1 MRIVAG
7 RHRGRAILAPAD
19 DSARRPKGRRKL
31 NAASAGRR
39 AVRPTSDRV
48 RENLFNILAHGKLG
62 ADGPSLLAEARV
74 LDAFAGSGALGL
86 EALSRGA
93 AHAVFLEQDLTALEC
108 LNRNVTAL
116 GEGTR
121 ATLVQADACRPPPP
135 GKVRGNPAPRSLV
148 FLDPPYLSG
157 LAAPALAALAASGW
171 LADGALAV
179 VELDGNDAFAPLA
192 GFTLADERRY
202 GRTRILFLRWGKG
215 QIP

>member
-7 RHRGRAILAPAD
+7 RHRGRAIQAPAD
-19 DSARRPKGRRKL
+19 DS
-31 NAASAGRR
+31 
-39 AVRPTSDRV
+39 VRPTSDRV
-48 RENLFNILAHGKLG
+48 RENLFNILAHGKLS
-62 ADGPSLLAEARV
+62 ADGTPLLAEARV

-93 AHAVFLEQDLTALEC
+93 AHAVFLEQDMTALEC

-116 GEGTR
+116 GEGKH
-121 ATLVQADACRPPPP
+121 ATLVQADACHPPPP
-135 GKVRGNPAPRSLV
+135 GKVRGDPAPRDLV

-157 LAAPALAALAASGW
+157 LAAKALAALAASGW

-179 VELDGNDAFAPLA
+179 AELDAKDAFVPPA

-202 GRTRILFLRWGKG
+202 GRTRIVLLRWVGTLESDEPRRHKDTKKMKSS
-215 QIP
+215 

>member
-7 RHRGRAILAPAD
+7 RNRGRAILAPAD
-19 DSARRPKGRRKL
+19 D
-31 NAASAGRR
+31 

-48 RENLFNILAHGKLG
+48 RENLFNILAHGRLRAGG
-62 ADGPSLLAEARV
+62 APLVAEARV

-93 AHAVFLEQDLTALEC
+93 AHAVFLDQDLTALEC

-116 GEGTR
+116 GEEKR
-121 ATLVQADACRPPPP
+121 ATLVQADACHPPPP

-148 FLDPPYLSG
+148 FVDPPYRSG
-157 LAAPALAALAASGW
+157 VAATALTALAASGW

-179 VELDGNDAFAPLA
+179 VELDGNDAFAPPD
-192 GFTLADERRY
+192 GFTVEDQRRY
-202 GRTRILFLRWGKG
+202 GRTRMLFLRWAKG